1 MSDSEIQFGQYIE
14 FKVKNR
20 IGIITLNKTE
30 RSNAFDVEQLKN
42 YKKALLYCQNNKH
55 IRAIILTANGK
66 NFSTGIDVASVSG
79 KDISVAKNLEKLLA
93 EVVRILLNGKPVI
106 AAINGRAL
114 GGGLEIP
121 LFCDY
126 RVAVNEGYYQMPEIL
141 INVFPGTGCI
151 TQMVRTIG
159 PLLTKKILMWGEKIT
174 PEQALN
180 FGLIDELVNTMDE
193 LMAVAMEKA
202 KFLASRNQAVI
213 NGIRLC
219 ANHVWE
225 KPYNEAYKME
235 NYCSNWFEIGKE
247 SFISKF
253 KKEFNLE
260 EEE

>member
-1 MSDSEIQFGQYIE
+1 MLDNEVNFGQYIE

-42 YKKALLYCQNNKH
+42 YKKALLYCQNNKR

-66 NFSTGIDVASVSG
+66 NFSTGIDVASASG
-79 KDISVAKNLEKLLA
+79 KDISVAKNLERLLA

-126 RVAVNEGYYQMPEIL
+126 RVALNEGYYQMPEIL

-180 FGLIDELVNTMDE
+180 IGLIDKLVETKE
-193 LMAVAMEKA
+193 KLMEVAMEKA

-219 ANHVWE
+219 ANHIWE
-225 KPYNEAYKME
+225 KSYDEAYKME

-247 SFISKF
+247 DFISKF
-253 KKEFNLE
+253 KEKFNLLE
-260 EEE
+260 K

>member
-1 MSDSEIQFGQYIE
+1 MLDNEVNFGQYIE

-30 RSNAFDVEQLKN
+30 RSNAFDVEQLEN
-42 YKKALLYCQNNKH
+42 FKKTLLYCQNNKR

-66 NFSTGIDVASVSG
+66 NFSTGIDVASASG
-79 KDISVAKNLEKLLA
+79 KNISVVKNLERLLA

-106 AAINGRAL
+106 VAINGRAL

-126 RVAVNEGYYQMPEIL
+126 RVALNEGYYQMPEIL

-180 FGLIDELVNTMDE
+180 SSKTSILPF
-193 LMAVAMEKA
+193 AV
-202 KFLASRNQAVI
+202 
-213 NGIRLC
+213 
-219 ANHVWE
+219 
-225 KPYNEAYKME
+225 E
-235 NYCSNWFEIGKE
+235 NLG
-247 SFISKF
+247 
-253 KKEFNLE
+253 
-260 EEE
+260 

>member
-1 MSDSEIQFGQYIE
+1 MLKNKADFGRFIE

-20 IGIITLNKTE
+20 IGIITLNKIE
-30 RSNAFDVEQLKN
+30 RSNAFDVEQLEN
-42 YKKALLYCQNNKH
+42 YKKALLYCQNSKR

-79 KDISVAKNLEKLLA
+79 KDISVAKKLEKLLA
-93 EVVRILLNGKPVI
+93 EVVHILLNGKPVI
-106 AAINGRAL
+106 VAINGRAL

-159 PLLTKKILMWGEKIT
+159 PLLTKKVLMWGEKIT

-180 FGLIDELVNTMDE
+180 IGLIDKLVETKE
-193 LMAVAMEKA
+193 KLMEVAMEKA
-202 KFLASRNQAVI
+202 KFLTSRNQAVI

-225 KPYNEAYKME
+225 KSYDEGYKME

-247 SFISKF
+247 GFILKF

-260 EEE
+260 EK

>member
-1 MSDSEIQFGQYIE
+1 MLKNKADFGRFIE

-20 IGIITLNKTE
+20 IGIITLNKIE
-30 RSNAFDVEQLKN
+30 RSNAFDVEQLEN
-42 YKKALLYCQNNKH
+42 YKKALLYCQNNKR

-79 KDISVAKNLEKLLA
+79 KDISVAKKLEKLLA
-93 EVVRILLNGKPVI
+93 EVVHILLNGKPVI
-106 AAINGRAL
+106 VAINGRAL

-159 PLLTKKILMWGEKIT
+159 PLLTKKVLMWGEKIT

-180 FGLIDELVNTMDE
+180 IGLIDKLVETKE
-193 LMAVAMEKA
+193 KLMEVAMEKA
-202 KFLASRNQAVI
+202 KFLTSRNQAVI

-225 KPYNEAYKME
+225 KSYNEAYKIE

-247 SFISKF
+247 DFISKF
-253 KKEFNLE
+253 KEEFNLD
-260 EEE
+260 

>member
-1 MSDSEIQFGQYIE
+1 MADNEINFGRFIE

-20 IGIITLNKTE
+20 IGIITLNKIE

-42 YKKALLYCQNNKH
+42 YKKALLYCQNNKR

-79 KDISVAKNLEKLLA
+79 KDILVAKKLEKLLA
-93 EVVRILLNGKPVI
+93 EVVHILLNGKPVVV
-106 AAINGRAL
+106 AINGRAL

-126 RVAVNEGYYQMPEIL
+126 RVALNEGYYQMPEIL

-174 PEQALN
+174 PEQALKM
-180 FGLIDELVNTMDE
+180 GLIDNLVNSREE
-193 LMAVAMEKA
+193 LMVVAMEKA

-225 KPYNEAYKME
+225 KSYEDAYKME

-247 SFISKF
+247 DFISKF
-253 KKEFNLE
+253 KEKFNLLE
-260 EEE
+260 K